1 MNYHMG
7 VFSSYR
13 YIRAASHRHSRST
26 TRKTLFFLMP
36 LPICSLTIY
45 TAVNS
50 NLAST
55 ATFEINNFR
64 LGATTSYRL
73 PPFTPTAMEAKLR
86 ITVGSTA
93 RKVTKSYCGRA
104 EAISET
110 EVWATNETYRRQ
122 KFHNVEYL
130 IMSLKIGSLDNNNT
144 FARETQGCILLL

>member
-86 ITVGSTA
+86 VTVGSTA

-104 EAISET
+104 EAIST
-110 EVWATNETYRRQ
+110 RSEVGAWRFCMCHIITQ
-122 KFHNVEYL
+122 V
-130 IMSLKIGSLDNNNT
+130 SLQCVVSL
-144 FARETQGCILLL
+144 